1 MNLLN
6 TLNTLNKNAMIAM
19 MIAATGLPASMA
31 SAQFKIEHSVK
42 SESAPEAKTE
52 HRVMVIQSD
61 DDEHTYEIKIVNGQ
75 IEVAQLDGKD
85 VDKDQIKVHNEVV
98 IFIGKDG
105 KTLHEIKLPELHQ
118 IHEYK
123 GNKHNK
129 LVWKSAERGGVV
141 HSGDHEFVIDI
152 AGDHEMIQA
161 DFVFEK
167 SDFIEPKVMLGIN
180 LGEPS
185 SILRKHL
192 RLKDG
197 MHAILVEKV
206 IKGLPA
212 ALGGVQDFD
221 VIISIDGSD
230 DASGQLLG
238 KILSEKDAGDSMKLV
253 LIRGGEKVKVK
264 VKLVKYN
271 AEAFGTPIVGKTFR
285 INPAGENEFKFE
297 LLTKFEDGEFGN
309 LNAEHLTRLK
319 EELHKH
325 LGNANENREIAIE
338 MRGKAMAAMKDAERQ
353 ILEFRDGKLFVQNA
367 KELHKHANHL
377 KEGLYQIHE
386 QFPGLNT
393 EALHEH
399 MGGMEDR
406 LSELEDRLNSQMD
419 QMSEQMD
426 RLANMF
432 ERLMDRLEQNSD

>member
-6 TLNTLNKNAMIAM
+6 ILNKNAMIAM

-52 HRVMVIQSD
+52 HRVMIIQSD
-61 DDEHTYEIKIVNGQ
+61 DDEHTYEVKIVNGE
-75 IEVAQLDGKD
+75 ISVAQLDGKD
-85 VDKDQIKVHNEVV
+85 INKNKVKIDGQVV
-98 IFIGKDG
+98 IFIGEDG
-105 KTLHEIKLPELHQ
+105 KTIHELKLPELHQ
-118 IHEYK
+118 LHEYK
-123 GNKHNK
+123 ENKHNK

-253 LIRGGEKVKVK
+253 LIRGGEKVKVR
-264 VKLVKYN
+264 VKLVEYN

-297 LLTKFEDGEFGN
+297 LLTKLEEGEFGN

-353 ILEFRDGKLFVQNA
+353 ILEFRDGKLLVRTMDNLNRSGIDITGALQ
-367 KELHKHANHL
+367 
-377 KEGLYQIHE
+377 GLHE
-386 QFPGLNT
+386 QFPGMNP

-406 LSELEDRLNSQMD
+406 LAELEDRLNSQMD
-419 QMSEQMD
+419 QMSVQMD

-432 ERLMDRLEQNSD
+432 ERLMDRLENAND